1 MTTDNYQP
9 TITLSHKI
17 QAALGIVGAILLVG
31 WVLKYSAYG
40 FDFTDESF
48 YLLWMDT
55 PHKYSWPASQFGFI
69 YHVLYSITGG
79 EIPALRRINILITF
93 GLAWCLCY
101 VFLAQ
106 LAPSLKTRKIIM
118 SIISAGLASSALIA
132 FESGL
137 ITPNYNTL
145 NLQALLIA
153 AIGLLLAEKNVHR
166 SSVAGWLLI
175 GVGGWLAFMAKPT
188 TALVFGISVA
198 IYLTLARR
206 LYIRM
211 LTVSVSCALILLLG
225 TALLLD
231 GSISGF
237 IRRLQLGVEFSML
250 QGGGYTPSELI
261 RIDGFSLG
269 SRNRNACL
277 LVGGALL
284 LGLYSSWK
292 NKPAVTLCISI
303 AFLTLT
309 ALITLG
315 QIDRTARLGPY
326 QGLLIFSIIYA
337 VIIATLVFGRL
348 QALKT
353 ISSQQ
358 WAIAGLFLI
367 TPHIYAA
374 GTNGNYWSQGSSA
387 AIFWLLAGITL
398 IGPIIRE
405 RASWLLLLPVSI
417 AVQAVTATL
426 VQTGFEEPYRQPQP
440 LRLYSSTMEV
450 GPKKSLLV
458 LPQGYADYISSA
470 IAVAKGAGLEPKTPM
485 IDLTGQSPGILFAL
499 EAESVGQAWIIGG
512 YPGSVNFTEAALAH
526 TSCEKISTAWILL
539 EPNGPRSITT
549 DVMLTTGIEFS
560 TAYIRV
566 GTWETAKG
574 AGGYK
579 TPRTQELYKPI
590 SPRSMLTNCLML
602 RQTNKTESA
611 ALP

>member
-1 MTTDNYQP
+1 MTADNYQP
-9 TITLSHKI
+9 TFTLSHKI

-31 WVLKYSAYG
+31 WLLKYSAYG

-69 YHVLYSITGG
+69 YHPLYSITGG
-79 EIPALRRINILITF
+79 EIPAIRRINILITF
-93 GLAWCLCY
+93 GLACCLCY

-106 LAPSLKTRKIIM
+106 LTPSFKTRKIIM
-118 SIISAGLASSALIA
+118 SIISAGLASSVLIA
-132 FESGL
+132 FQSGL

-145 NLQALLIA
+145 NLQALLVA
-153 AIGLLLAEKNVHR
+153 ATGLLLAEKSVHR

-198 IYLTLARR
+198 IYLILARR

-211 LTVSVSCALILLLG
+211 LTLSVTCALVLLLG

-231 GSISGF
+231 GSITGF
-237 IRRLQLGVEFSML
+237 IRRLQVGVEFSML

-269 SRNRNACL
+269 SRNRNTCL
-277 LVGGALL
+277 MVGGALL

-303 AFLTLT
+303 AFFTLT

-337 VIIATLVFGRL
+337 VIIAALVFGRL

-387 AIFWLLAGITL
+387 AIFWLLAGLTL

-405 RASWLLLLPVSI
+405 RASWLLLPVSI

-426 VQTGFEEPYRQPQP
+426 IQTGFEEPYRQPQP
-440 LRLYSSTMEV
+440 LRLYSATMEV
-450 GPKKSLLV
+450 GPKKSQLV
-458 LPQGYADYISSA
+458 LQQGYADYISSA
-470 IAVAKGAGLEPKTPM
+470 IAVGKGAGLEPKTPM
-485 IDLTGQSPGILFAL
+485 IDLTGQSPGILFVL

-512 YPGSVNFTEAALAH
+512 YPGSVNFTKAALDH

-539 EPNGPRSITT
+539 EPNGSRSITT
-549 DVMLTTGIEFS
+549 DVMLSAGIEFS
-560 TAYIRV
+560 NSYIWV
-566 GTWETAKG
+566 GRWETAEG

-579 TPRTQELYKPI
+579 KRRTQELYKPI
-590 SPRSMLTNCLML
+590 DPRSMLTNCLKL
-602 RQTNKTESA
+602 RLTNKTGSA
-611 ALP
+611 TLP